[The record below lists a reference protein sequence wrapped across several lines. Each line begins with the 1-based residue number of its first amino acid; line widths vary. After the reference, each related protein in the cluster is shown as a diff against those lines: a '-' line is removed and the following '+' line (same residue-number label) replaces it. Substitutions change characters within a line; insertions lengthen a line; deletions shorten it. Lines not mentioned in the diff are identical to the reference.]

1 MPVRSHTHSVWSS
14 FGEALPQAVGI
25 AVSPIPIVL
34 VILMVVSA
42 KGRANG
48 PVFLVGW
55 LIGITVLTSVA
66 FAVADAGDAATD
78 ASTAEGVDA
87 MQLGLGALF
96 LWLAV
101 KQFRSRPAP
110 GAVPPTPKLFAVVD
124 TLGPAKA
131 FGLGLAAAMANPK
144 NLSLSISGGAGMAAA
159 GATGSD
165 GVLAI
170 ILFVLVASIGVGAP
184 VVVRAVMGDRSAR
197 VLASWKGW
205 LVANN
210 ATVMTVLFVVLGS
223 KMVGAGLG
231 VLA

>member
-1 MPVRSHTHSVWSS
+1 
-14 FGEALPQAVGI
+14 
-25 AVSPIPIVL
+25 
-34 VILMVVSA
+34 
-42 KGRANG
+42 
-48 PVFLVGW
+48 
-55 LIGITVLTSVA
+55 
-66 FAVADAGDAATD
+66 
-78 ASTAEGVDA
+78 
-87 MQLGLGALF
+87 
-96 LWLAV
+96 
-101 KQFRSRPAP
+101 
-110 GAVPPTPKLFAVVD
+110 
-124 TLGPAKA
+124 
-131 FGLGLAAAMANPK
+131 
-144 NLSLSISGGAGMAAA
+144 MAAA

-210 ATVMTVLFVVLGS
+210 ATVMTVVFVVLGS